1 MATMRPQPAR
11 SHTDTGV
18 CSQNRAS
25 TMADTGSTQH
35 SRLAFTGPASA
46 TPCRYS
52 M

>member
-1 MATMRPQPAR
+1 MR
-11 SHTDTGV
+11 SHPVTGV
-18 CSQNRAS
+18 CSQKSAR

-35 SRLAFTGPASA
+35 SRLAFTGPASL